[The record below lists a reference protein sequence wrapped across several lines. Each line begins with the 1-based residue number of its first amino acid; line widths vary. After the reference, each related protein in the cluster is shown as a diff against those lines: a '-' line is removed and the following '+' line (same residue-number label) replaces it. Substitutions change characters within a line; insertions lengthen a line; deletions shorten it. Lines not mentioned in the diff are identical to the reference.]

1 MFSEN
6 NLIVT
11 VFRSETTMFVWD
23 KPWPGAI
30 KKMFCSAK
38 KNSQNFCFQPII
50 FEHFSVSMGV
60 ENILR
65 LKNILKFMASGHAC
79 LSVGQ
84 KERYI
89 SHHAFCRYIFT
100 IQQKVEH
107 TGRQEASQLV
117 VLY

>member
-1 MFSEN
+1 MVRRHKEN
-6 NLIVT
+6 FLLSKQN
-11 VFRSETTMFVWD
+11 
-23 KPWPGAI
+23 
-30 KKMFCSAK
+30 
-38 KNSQNFCFQPII
+38 NSQNFCFQPII

-79 LSVGQ
+79 LSVEQ

-107 TGRQEASQLV
+107 TGRQEASQQDIRSRKCSSTS
-117 VLY
+117 